1 MTIRDMLRLGAMLN
15 MNDMLVPTSQ
25 KLAEARAHV
34 KGPQKA
40 SGKDRTK
47 TKAARKQRRKQR
59 KA

>member
-1 MTIRDMLRLGAMLN
+1 MLRLGAMLN